1 MLVGLVVV
9 VVNVLPEDLH
19 NVSLVGELR
28 RRGGSHGQN
37 GQNGGKHQLK
47 PSPNGTRIGDEN
59 WASSVTCR
67 FGRRYVTV
75 GRRNDM

>member
-37 GQNGGKHQLK
+37 GGKHQLK
-47 PSPNGTRIGDEN
+47 PSPNGT
-59 WASSVTCR
+59 
-67 FGRRYVTV
+67 
-75 GRRNDM
+75 